1 MAKLSIEWILILVEK
16 KNVTQQTTLRFVQQ
30 YAI

>member
-1 MAKLSIEWILILVEK
+1 MAKLSKEWILILVEK
-16 KNVTQQTTLRFVQQ
+16 KKVTQQTTLRFVQQ

>member
-1 MAKLSIEWILILVEK
+1 MAKHSIEWILILVEK
-16 KNVTQQTTLRFVQQ
+16 KKVTQQTTLRFVQQ